1 MNPGDLAE
9 NLGALASRLRGIAA
23 AVDSAA
29 AMIER
34 DGNSLQTKTAMR
46 GIVDELR
53 DTLQHAKSLNGLLY
67 LLKRLR

>member
-29 AMIER
+29 AAIER

-53 DTLQHAKSLNGLLY
+53 DILQHAKSLNGLLY